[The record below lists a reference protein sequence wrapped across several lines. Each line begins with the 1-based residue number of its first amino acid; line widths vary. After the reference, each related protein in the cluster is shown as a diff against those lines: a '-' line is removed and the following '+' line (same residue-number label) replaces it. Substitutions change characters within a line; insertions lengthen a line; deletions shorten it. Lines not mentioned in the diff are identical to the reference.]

1 MERGKLVEWC
11 GRLIACRSVT
21 TEGTR
26 AIAKLCAEELLAP
39 AGIEARLIPS
49 AAEGDTQVNL
59 IAAVKGEDSALAPLV
74 LNTHLDTVPPGDN
87 ALWTECA
94 GDPFSAAIRGDRI
107 YGLGAADTKLDFV
120 AKAAAL
126 AEAGRPRRDVWLVAT
141 FGEEH
146 GLVGA
151 REIAASGI
159 LPRGAL
165 AFVGEPSM
173 VEIVTAHKGLVVFQ
187 LELRFAPVAL
197 DPPAAARR
205 AIFVGRSAHSSTP
218 ALGINAIVMALD
230 AIADYP
236 HPIAASISGGDA
248 VNKVAAR
255 CELVVTGE
263 APGLAAKTARI
274 EPAAHPVH
282 SLIPHDAIAAL
293 AAFIR
298 RLSEFA
304 SRSGP
309 PEPGYASPTLTWNPG
324 IIRST
329 ENSIVLEFELR
340 PPPSMSIDAIRAGVN
355 QAAGA
360 IAGLSDRV
368 RVALVEQRANPGFRS
383 PETSATVELA
393 IAALAAAALP
403 IKTAVKT
410 GCTEAGIYAAA
421 GLYPVVF
428 GPGPSAGVI
437 HAPNEYNLIPQ
448 VEGALRFYRA
458 LLRS

>member
-1 MERGKLVEWC
+1 MERGKLLEWC
-11 GRLIACRSVT
+11 ARLIACRSVT

-26 AIAKLCAEELLAP
+26 PIAKLCAEELLAP
-39 AGIEARLIPS
+39 AGIGARLIPS

-59 IAAVKGEDSALAPLV
+59 IAAVKGKDSALAPLV
-74 LNTHLDTVPPGDN
+74 LNTHLDTVPPGDSS
-87 ALWTECA
+87 LWTECA
-94 GDPFSAAIRGDRI
+94 GDPFRAAIKDDRI

-120 AKAAAL
+120 AKATAL
-126 AEAGRPRRDVWLVAT
+126 AEVGRPQRDVWLIAT

-151 REIAASGI
+151 REIAAAGI

-173 VEIVTAHKGLVVFQ
+173 GEVVTAHKGLVVFH
-187 LELRFAPVAL
+187 LELRFEPVAL
-197 DPPAAARR
+197 DRPAATQR
-205 AIFVGRSAHSSTP
+205 ALFAGRSAHSSTP
-218 ALGINAIVMALD
+218 ALGLNAIVMALD

-236 HPIAASISGGDA
+236 HPLAASIRGGDA

-255 CELVVTGE
+255 CELVFIGE
-263 APGLAAKTARI
+263 APGLAAKAAQI
-274 EPAAHPVH
+274 EAADPVEK
-282 SLIPHDAIAAL
+282 LIPREAIAAL
-293 AAFIR
+293 AAFTR
-298 RLSEFA
+298 HLAEFA
-304 SRSGP
+304 RRSGM
-309 PEPGYASPTLTWNPG
+309 PEPDYASPTLTWNAG
-324 IIRST
+324 LIRST

-340 PPPSMSIDAIRAGVN
+340 PPPAMSIDTIRGGVN
-355 QAAGA
+355 QAVGA
-360 IAGLSDRV
+360 TTDLSERV
-368 RVALVEQRANPGFRS
+368 NVSIFEQRANPGFRS

-393 IAALAAAALP
+393 IAALATAGLP

-410 GCTEAGIYAAA
+410 GCTEAGAYAAA

-437 HAPNEYNLIPQ
+437 HAPNEYNLISQ